1 MSNSLTRTLVLA
13 TLSMGV
19 LACATLPVRAQ
30 GYGDYAP
37 RSEVFQGHVML
48 GYSLT
53 SGTTAT
59 YLEDGGL
66 IDGGFSFFPEGG
78 PLGLRVDLSYG
89 YHNATNQLLQ
99 YGAQTTGY
107 AVDNGYGE
115 IGAVAVGAVLRGT
128 WTGHSHVYA
137 LAQIGDSDVR
147 VQLNQ
152 SNNGSGN
159 YCNPFY
165 CGSNSNY
172 YDSTTVY
179 DRSINRFSWN
189 LGVGVEFPLRGR
201 QNVFLEA
208 QYRRIETPTPLEYW
222 PLAVGWRF

>member
-1 MSNSLTRTLVLA
+1 MSISTPRFLTLA
-13 TLSMGV
+13 ALTAAG
-19 LACATLPVRAQ
+19 LAAAAPPASAQ
-30 GYGDYAP
+30 GYGSYAP

-53 SGTTAT
+53 SGTTADF
-59 YLEDGGL
+59 LEDGGL

-78 PLGLRVDLSYG
+78 PVGLRVDLSYG
-89 YHNATNQLLQ
+89 YHNATSQLLQ
-99 YGAQTTGY
+99 YGEQSTGY

-115 IGAVAVGAVLRGT
+115 IGAVSVGAVVRAA
-128 WTGHSHVYA
+128 WSSHSHVYA
-137 LAQIGDSDVR
+137 LAQIGESDVR

-152 SNNGSGN
+152 SNNGSGS

-165 CGSNSNY
+165 CGSDYNGR
-172 YDSTTVY
+172 DSTTVY
-179 DRSINRFSWN
+179 DRSIDRFSWN
-189 LGVGVEFPLRGR
+189 LGVGVEFPLRGG
-201 QNVFLEA
+201 QNLFLEA